1 VTGQCRS
8 DDAQKPGDDTRKS
21 VPSLVYVLVPILSVF
36 GSTATR
42 LTQVSNLNMVV
53 CTFVVAQHLRSAM
66 VSHCVYLYF
75 QPARMLV
82 HRRKKNL
89 KWQMALLTSALLTL
103 TLALSPRLNTG
114 FPGTGPA

>member
-1 VTGQCRS
+1 MFWSQSFLSLGQLLI
-8 DDAQKPGDDTRKS
+8 P
-21 VPSLVYVLVPILSVF
+21 SVF

-75 QPARMLV
+75 QPARMHEV